1 MLAAAKAHDVQIT
14 ISSVFVAI
22 ANLAQAVG
30 VSSDSVV
37 KVHWSLSSVVG
48 SQSVKLDAVFDPSCL
63 GVGCQQTKQFAQVL
77 DAAVHQHVA
86 SGRDS
91 GGVSRSDFIKR
102 FDQFVLL
109 FAVAKIGDVYVG
121 LHGFLSS
128 VEPPE
133 RPIEGPLK
141 LFNEPPLPFSC
152 CLACEAQSRLTVPI
166 PERGLRR
173 SDKHQWCAPFGWEVR
188 SFWGKLIV
196 GMEARSTV
204 R

>member
-1 MLAAAKAHDVQIT
+1 MLAAAVAHDVQIT
-14 ISSVFVAI
+14 VSSVFVAI

-37 KVHWSLSSVVG
+37 KVHL
-48 SQSVKLDAVFDPSCL
+48 
-63 GVGCQQTKQFAQVL
+63 
-77 DAAVHQHVA
+77 
-86 SGRDS
+86 
-91 GGVSRSDFIKR
+91 VS
-102 FDQFVLL
+102 
-109 FAVAKIGDVYVG
+109 
-121 LHGFLSS
+121 SS

-133 RPIEGPLK
+133 RPIKGPLK

-152 CLACEAQSRLTVPI
+152 CLACATQSRLTVPI
-166 PERGLRR
+166 PDRVLRR

>member
-14 ISSVFVAI
+14 VSSVSVAI

-37 KVHWSLSSVVG
+37 KVHL
-48 SQSVKLDAVFDPSCL
+48 
-63 GVGCQQTKQFAQVL
+63 
-77 DAAVHQHVA
+77 
-86 SGRDS
+86 
-91 GGVSRSDFIKR
+91 VS
-102 FDQFVLL
+102 
-109 FAVAKIGDVYVG
+109 
-121 LHGFLSS
+121 SS

-133 RPIEGPLK
+133 RPIKGPLK
-141 LFNEPPLPFSC
+141 LFNIEPPLPFSC
-152 CLACEAQSRLTVPI
+152 CPACEAQSRLTVPI
-166 PERGLRR
+166 PDRGLRR